1 MHDTINVSCSAPT
14 RYSLV
19 EILEEKGFTC
29 TGFSVTDQY
38 IRINCVT
45 FSYYS
50 FREVKGQSF
59 VHFDKKHLNAL
70 RLVPKEA
77 VNEFIVEVAR

>member
-1 MHDTINVSCSAPT
+1 MHTRINVFCSAPT

-29 TGFSVTDQY
+29 TGKSITDSY
-38 IRINCVT
+38 IHINSD
-45 FSYYS
+45 FYSYHP
-50 FREVKGQSF
+50 FREVRGLKF
-59 VHFDKKHLNAL
+59 VHFDKKHLDAL